1 MFSDPV
7 LRKSIFA
14 GVITSIL
21 VILFIQPILNL
32 VGKIIIWFG
41 NNLYEGFN
49 NSLYKQAAFGLNE
62 RYSFIL
68 LLLFVS
74 ALTGVMAGFIVGIIL
89 PNSKEE
95 KKSSLDKVN
104 KKNY

>member
-32 VGKIIIWFG
+32 
-41 NNLYEGFN
+41 E
-49 NSLYKQAAFGLNE
+49 
-62 RYSFIL
+62 
-68 LLLFVS
+68 
-74 ALTGVMAGFIVGIIL
+74 
-89 PNSKEE
+89 
-95 KKSSLDKVN
+95 
-104 KKNY
+104 